1 MKIGKTEKILLNSAK
16 DGPLCFTLLDSQ
28 STPASSLPSI
38 IKTIENSKAAAI
50 FIGGSTISDQM
61 EIETF
66 VNNIKKLTKLP
77 VILFPGNISG
87 VASNADA
94 ILFMSLL
101 NSDNPY
107 FITGAQALGSI
118 SVKKHNIEPLPTAY
132 IIVGEGSGAAGF
144 VGQAR
149 GIPTDKPEIAGM
161 YALAAEY
168 MGMRFLYLE
177 SGSGAKDPIP
187 IKTIQTVR
195 KLYSGFLMVGGG
207 IKNEATAK
215 KIAKTGIDAII
226 IGSLLETKNY
236 KTNLP
241 KITKALRSK

>member
-1 MKIGKTEKILLNSAK
+1 
-16 DGPLCFTLLDSQ
+16 
-28 STPASSLPSI
+28 
-38 IKTIENSKAAAI
+38 
-50 FIGGSTISDQM
+50 
-61 EIETF
+61 
-66 VNNIKKLTKLP
+66 
-77 VILFPGNISG
+77 
-87 VASNADA
+87 
-94 ILFMSLL
+94 
-101 NSDNPY
+101 
-107 FITGAQALGSI
+107 
-118 SVKKHNIEPLPTAY
+118 
-132 IIVGEGSGAAGF
+132 
-144 VGQAR
+144 
-149 GIPTDKPEIAGM
+149 M

-187 IKTIQTVR
+187 TKTIQIVR

-236 KTNLP
+236 KTTLP

>member
-1 MKIGKTEKILLNSAK
+1 MKIGKTEKILLKAASN
-16 DGPLCFTLLDSQ
+16 GPLCFTLLDSQ
-28 STPASSLPSI
+28 NTPIKSLPTI
-38 IKTIENSKAAAI
+38 IKTIEDSQTAAI

-61 EIETF
+61 EIEKF
-66 VNNIKKLTKLP
+66 VNEIRKLTQLP
-77 VILFPGNISG
+77 IILFPGNISG

-149 GIPTDKPEIAGM
+149 GIPIAVSYTHLTHPTTD
-161 YALAAEY
+161 L
-168 MGMRFLYLE
+168 
-177 SGSGAKDPIP
+177 
-187 IKTIQTVR
+187 V
-195 KLYSGFLMVGGG
+195 
-207 IKNEATAK
+207 
-215 KIAKTGIDAII
+215 
-226 IGSLLETKNY
+226 
-236 KTNLP
+236 
-241 KITKALRSK
+241 